1 MSTDEFTRLF
11 KYMEER
17 FDRIDT
23 ALKQKAEKR
32 DVERILEA
40 VDTLAKRQ
48 EIDEA
53 ERLVMGHQLERLD
66 QWVHQL
72 AAKIGGGVVG
82 IEHRIVPT

>member
-17 FDRIDT
+17 FDRIDKT
-23 ALKQKAEKR
+23 LEQKAEKR
-32 DVERILEA
+32 DIEHILSA
-40 VDTLAKRQ
+40 IDALAKRQ
-48 EIDEA
+48 EIDEE

-72 AAKIGGGVVG
+72 AAKIGVELSV
-82 IEHRIVPT
+82 

>member
-17 FDRIDT
+17 FDRID
-23 ALKQKAEKR
+23 KR
-32 DVERILEA
+32 LDETNARIDKIIDSLN
-40 VDTLAKRQ
+40 TLAKRQ
-48 EIDEA
+48 EIDEE

-72 AAKIGGGVVG
+72 AAKIGVELSV
-82 IEHRIVPT
+82 